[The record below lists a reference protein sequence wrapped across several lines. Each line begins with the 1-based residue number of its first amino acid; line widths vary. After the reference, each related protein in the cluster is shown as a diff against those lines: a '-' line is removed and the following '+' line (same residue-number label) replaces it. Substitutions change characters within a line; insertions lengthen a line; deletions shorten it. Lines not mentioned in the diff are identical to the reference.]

1 MKSFITHILIF
12 FVTGFVL
19 AIGLEWVAD
28 QGLRTLPNTKFEE
41 WKKLFD
47 GDISSEIVILGSSR
61 ACVNYNPNEIEKL
74 TELSTYNLGFNAASY
89 NLQKKKY
96 EIYLAYNAQPKVVI
110 QNIDLSHFSPSNEVP
125 ETQQFIPF
133 FAKKELRY
141 FLNSYDN
148 SSKEL
153 SFMPLVKYNT
163 NLVFFVKGIMSF
175 LGIKRPI
182 FASKDGHTPVNKKYK
197 ADKFNLNRLKNAD
210 QIRVTDHDYN
220 QVLTMIKDMAL
231 SSRVVLVW
239 APELEDRRVLVH
251 KQMEGI
257 QDKLKKL
264 VAENEAISFLD
275 YSKDS
280 ISFNKDYFYDSFH
293 LNEKGANLFSNKLAM
308 DLQNLVK
315 Q

>member
-1 MKSFITHILIF
+1 M
-12 FVTGFVL
+12 
-19 AIGLEWVAD
+19 
-28 QGLRTLPNTKFEE
+28 
-41 WKKLFD
+41 
-47 GDISSEIVILGSSR
+47 
-61 ACVNYNPNEIEKL
+61 
-74 TELSTYNLGFNAASY
+74 
-89 NLQKKKY
+89 
-96 EIYLAYNAQPKVVI
+96 
-110 QNIDLSHFSPSNEVP
+110 
-125 ETQQFIPF
+125 
-133 FAKKELRY
+133 
-141 FLNSYDN
+141 
-148 SSKEL
+148 
-153 SFMPLVKYNT
+153 
-163 NLVFFVKGIMSF
+163 
-175 LGIKRPI
+175 
-182 FASKDGHTPVNKKYK
+182 
-197 ADKFNLNRLKNAD
+197 NRLKNAD